1 MSKNQSLPPNST
13 VDPYSHL
20 QIVQNPDGSITRLF
34 QLPTIAAAPDKE
46 HLKVLTKDIPINPT
60 HNTWIRIFLPAQA
73 LNQNSSSTTKLPL
86 IIYFHCGGFILLR
99 ASDSFNHDFCC
110 DLAAQVSA
118 VVVSLEYRLAP
129 EHRLPAAYDD
139 AVEALHFIKGSDD
152 VWLRDFA
159 DLSKCFLMGT
169 SAGGNIAYH
178 AGFRASLAVDE
189 LEPLKIHG
197 LLLHHPFFGGA
208 KRTESELRL
217 VNNPTLPLS
226 SSDLMWDLALPIGVD
241 RDHKYSNPTVGD
253 GPDNCDPI
261 ISFGWRIFIAG
272 CDGDPLIYRQVELAE
287 KLKKKGVEVVAKFGE
302 GDCHAVELVDKSK
315 AEVLFYLL
323 KDFIEQN

>member
-1 MSKNQSLPPNST
+1 MSKNQNLPPNST
-13 VDPYSHL
+13 VDPYSYL

-34 QLPTIAAAPDKE
+34 QLPTIAAAPDEE
-46 HLKVLTKDIPINPT
+46 HLKVFTKDIPINPT

-86 IIYFHCGGFILLR
+86 IIYFHGGGFILLR
-99 ASDSFNHDFCC
+99 ASDSINHDFCC

-159 DLSKCFLMGT
+159 DLSK
-169 SAGGNIAYH
+169 SYH

-226 SSDLMWDLALPIGVD
+226 GSDLMWDLALPIGVD

-253 GPDNCDPI
+253 GPDNCGPI

-287 KLKKKGVEVVAKFGE
+287 KLKKEGVEVVAKFGE
-302 GDCHAVELVDKSK
+302 GDYHCVELMDKSK